1 MFTTYL
7 FLKNKNSSTTLM
19 SKKRIEFNQ
28 CKGEYLKII
37 KESKKKFGTQISWID
52 VISSFDS

>member
-1 MFTTYL
+1 ML
-7 FLKNKNSSTTLM
+7 
-19 SKKRIEFNQ
+19 KKRIEFNQ